1 MHSANS
7 YQDIET
13 PEDLEAKRE
22 VESIFQEMVDDYENQ
37 IGYKPDTYTMRKMR
51 ESAMAIF
58 RAMEEED
65 DD

>member
-1 MHSANS
+1 MRSANS

-37 IGYKPDTYTMRKMR
+37 IGYKPDSYTMRKLR
-51 ESAMAIF
+51 ETAIAIF
-58 RAMEEED
+58 RKTEEED

>member
-1 MHSANS
+1 MRSANS

-37 IGYKPDTYTMRKMR
+37 IGYKPDSYTMRKMR
-51 ESAMAIF
+51 EKAKAVFSEGG
-58 RAMEEED
+58 EE
-65 DD
+65 